1 MTLALLLLAAT
12 LQDCID
18 WSNRAASNFAQG
30 QYAEAEKLWLR
41 ALAIPDVP
49 LRAKVAS
56 NLAAFYKQT
65 EQFEKAELQYKL
77 THTLRVESLGL
88 NHADTA
94 QALNNLAGVHII
106 RGQYRN
112 AEMELLE
119 ALHATGLRTA
129 DRAAIF
135 MNLGHLCRLE
145 GRFSEARRYLE
156 ASLPHQTER
165 SLAWNSLGMLA
176 EEEHKLEEARDL
188 FRQSLGK
195 VYRPGVAANLARVEL
210 RFGDLKA
217 ARKLLLGVLHSE
229 IPSLLRAATLETHAA
244 LLLAEAKRKDALVA
258 FEQSL
263 TIREKVLGP
272 DHPALIPLLKTFA
285 ATLHEAQQH
294 KAATRLEARTR
305 RLVERQPVAPAID
318 WHALRP

>member
-1 MTLALLLLAAT
+1 MTLALLLLAVT

-41 ALAIPDVP
+41 ALAIPQVP

-56 NLAAFYKQT
+56 NLAALYKQT
-65 EQFEKAELQYKL
+65 EQFDKAELQYRL
-77 THTLRVESLGL
+77 THTLRLESLGS

-94 QALNNLAGVHII
+94 LALNNLAGVHII

-119 ALHATGLRTA
+119 ALQATGLRTA

-135 MNLGHLCRLE
+135 MNLGHVCRLE
-145 GRFSEARRYLE
+145 GRFSEAHRYLE

-165 SLAWNSLGMLA
+165 SIAWNSLGMLA
-176 EEEHKLEEARDL
+176 EEEHKMEEARDL

-210 RFGDLKA
+210 HFGNLTA
-217 ARKLLLGVLHSE
+217 ARQLLLGVLQSQ
-229 IPSLLRAATLETHAA
+229 IPELLRAATLETQAA

-258 FEQSL
+258 FDQSL
-263 TIREKVLGP
+263 ALREKVLGP
-272 DHPALIPLLKTFA
+272 EHPALIPLLKSFA

-294 KAATRLEARTR
+294 KAAIGLEARTR